1 MCVFASVCVCVCVWS
16 VQEMNC
22 ITGLEFVK
30 GITEAAPSRGLLLKP

>member
-1 MCVFASVCVCVCVWS
+1 MYLRLSVCVCVWS